1 MPYDEAFYIP
11 PKSKSA
17 HQGFVRK
24 GEKRN
29 RPRDPQ
35 PGQGSIRVENG
46 DEATWLKS
54 DPRSAPKTPKVSRFA
69 SVIGEETARRAP
81 PSPVAGAQSSDP
93 LFGAPLFG
101 RPPESSPVAGPH
113 GPFPAGPRREA
124 TPYSGGEAPPLPP
137 FAHERRATSPAAQEW
152 AGMRPTDGTD
162 ALSDYYRGR
171 VASPGAPSPQ
181 VDPALEWAGMRPGGE
196 DALSDYYSARP
207 GTPQHAARLAAD
219 ADYRM
224 TAEYRN
230 RKLERLRRQGNRVAD
245 FRESDDYKRQK
256 AARLQAEAD
265 RQAMDQA
272 ILDYL
277 AQGRR

>member
-11 PKSKSA
+11 KKSKST
-17 HQGFVRK
+17 HQSFVRK

-69 SVIGEETARRAP
+69 GVIGEETARRAP
-81 PSPVAGAQSSDP
+81 PSPVVGAQSSDP

-124 TPYSGGEAPPLPP
+124 TPYSPGPPEP
-137 FAHERRATSPAAQEW
+137 FARERRARSPAAQEW
-152 AGMRPTDGTD
+152 ERMRPTDGTD

-171 VASPGAPSPQ
+171 IATGQGAPPPQQSP
-181 VDPALEWAGMRPGGE
+181 AEEWAASRGAGAQ
-196 DALSDYYSARP
+196 DALSDYYSAQR
-207 GTPQHAARLAAD
+207 GSPQRAAQDEAD
-219 ADYRM
+219 ASYRM